1 MNRVFLACLLL
12 LACAAVAQPVDLIV
26 RNGKV
31 VTMDD
36 RFSIAQA
43 IAIRGERVVATGSD
57 ADMAKL
63 AGPATR
69 TIDAGGRM
77 VIPGLIDNHAH
88 FMRAAEYWHREVRLD
103 GVTSRAK
110 ALEMIAAKAKAS
122 APGEWVLVLGGWSLE
137 QFADSQAG
145 FTRAELDR
153 VAPDNPVALQL
164 IYFRI
169 YTNSAGLKALGV
181 DRATPDPKGG
191 KYEKDAAGQP
201 TGELNGAG
209 AVRATLAKLGDIA
222 MERMTA
228 NAKTLMADL
237 NRMGVTSFI
246 DMGGRGF
253 REKYFEPFETLHR
266 ANALTTRVFYY
277 AWHEPE
283 TAEQV
288 DAVLGKIRQMKP
300 FQGDDRFDQ
309 VGYGETVFFPL
320 HDNLLAATAKP
331 SPEGM
336 AQWRRIAQA
345 VADQGMS
352 LCVHAQLR
360 GSIEAFLTEIEA
372 INRVRPIKG
381 LRWSFAHADQL
392 EAKDIERL
400 RRLGMAVQIHSRPSI
415 QGGLMKKI
423 HGERTYDM
431 PPMRLVQDSGLPWG
445 LGSDATA
452 VTPTNPFYT
461 LWFAVSGKML
471 GDGVVN
477 RETVTREQALIA
489 HTRNNAYFMFQEA
502 NLGSLV
508 PGKYADL
515 VVLDRDYFTVPV
527 DEIANIRPVMTL
539 LGGKVVYD
547 SAAPAR

>member
-1 MNRVFLACLLL
+1 MIRFL
-12 LACAAVAQPVDLIV
+12 LAFVCCAAWAQPADVLL

-31 VTMDD
+31 VTVDD
-36 RFSIAQA
+36 RFSIVQA
-43 IAIRGERVVATGSD
+43 IAIRGERVLATGSD
-57 ADMAKL
+57 AEMSRL
-63 AGPATR
+63 AGPATKVV
-69 TIDAGGRM
+69 DLAGRM

-103 GVTSRAK
+103 GVTSRRQ

-137 QFADSQAG
+137 QFTDSQAD
-145 FTRAELDR
+145 FTRAELDAA
-153 VAPDNPVALQL
+153 APDNPVALQL

-181 DRATPDPKGG
+181 
-191 KYEKDAAGQP
+191 EEP
-201 TGELNGAG
+201 TGVLNGAP

-222 MERMTA
+222 AERMAA
-228 NAKTLMADL
+228 NARALMADL
-237 NRMGVTSFI
+237 NRVGITSFI

-253 REKYFEPFETLHR
+253 REKYFEPFEALAR
-266 ANALTTRVFYY
+266 ADALTTRVFYY
-277 AWHEPE
+277 TWYEPE
-283 TAEQV
+283 TPQQV
-288 DAVLGKIRQMKP
+288 DAVVAKIRQMKP
-300 FQGDDRFDQ
+300 FQGDDRFEQ

-320 HDNLLAATAKP
+320 HDNLLAAAAKP
-331 SPEGM
+331 SAEGM

-345 VADQGMS
+345 VADQGMA

-372 INRVRPIKG
+372 INKVRPVKG

-392 EAKDIERL
+392 EAKDLDRL
-400 RRLGMAVQIHSRPSI
+400 RRLGMAVQIHSRPTI
-415 QGGLMKKI
+415 QGSLMRKV
-423 HGERTYDM
+423 HGERTFTM
-431 PPMRLVQDSGLPWG
+431 PPMRLVQESGLPWG

-461 LWFAVSGKML
+461 LWFAVSGRML

-489 HTRNNAYFMFQEA
+489 HTRSNAYFMFQEA
-502 NLGSLV
+502 NLGSLA

-515 VVLDRDYFTVPV
+515 VVLDRDYLAVPV
-527 DEIANIRPVMTL
+527 DEIAQIRPVTTMV
-539 LGGKVVYD
+539 GGRFVY
-547 SAAPAR
+547 P

>member
-1 MNRVFLACLLL
+1 MLARFLLMFVC
-12 LACAAVAQPVDLIV
+12 CAAWAQPADVIL

-31 VTMDD
+31 VTVDD

-43 IAIRGERVVATGSD
+43 IAIRGERVLATGTD
-57 ADMAKL
+57 AEMSKL
-63 AGPATR
+63 AGAATR
-69 TIDAGGRM
+69 TIDLAGRM

-88 FMRAAEYWHREVRLD
+88 FLRAAEYWHREVRLD
-103 GVTSRAK
+103 GVASRRQ
-110 ALEMIAAKAKAS
+110 ALEMIAAKARAS
-122 APGEWVLVLGGWSLE
+122 APGEWVLALGGWSLE
-137 QFADSQAG
+137 QFTDSQAG
-145 FTRAELDR
+145 FTRAELDEA
-153 VAPDNPVALQL
+153 APDNPVALQL

-181 DRATPDPKGG
+181 ESATGVL
-191 KYEKDAAGQP
+191 E
-201 TGELNGAG
+201 GAP

-222 MERMTA
+222 MDRMTA
-228 NAKTLMADL
+228 NARTLMSDL

-253 REKYFEPFETLHR
+253 RDRYFEPFEALAR

-277 AWHEPE
+277 TWHEPE
-283 TAEQV
+283 TAQQV
-288 DAVLGKIRQMKP
+288 DAVVAKIRTMKP
-300 FQGDDRFDQ
+300 FQGDDRFDH

-320 HDNLLAATAKP
+320 HDNLLAAAAKP
-331 SPEGM
+331 APEAM

-345 VADQGMS
+345 VAEQGMA

-360 GSIEAFLTEIEA
+360 GTIEAFLSEIEA
-372 INRVRPIKG
+372 INRVRPVKG
-381 LRWSFAHADQL
+381 LRWSLAHADQL
-392 EAKDIERL
+392 EAKDLERL
-400 RRLGMAVQIHSRPSI
+400 RRLGMAVQIHSRPTI
-415 QGGLMKKI
+415 QGGLMRKV
-423 HGERTYDM
+423 HGERTDTM
-431 PPMRLVQDSGLPWG
+431 PPMRLVQESGLPWG

-489 HTRNNAYFMFQEA
+489 HTRSNAYFMFQEA
-502 NLGSLV
+502 NLGSLS

-515 VVLDRDYFTVPV
+515 LVLDRDYFAVPV
-527 DEIANIRPVMTL
+527 DEIARIRPVMTIV
-539 LGGKVVYD
+539 GGNVVY
-547 SAAPAR
+547 P